1 MVGVGVDQLSTA
13 LQLRLL
19 RLLRGGVVTAVWL
32 LAPGTVAAGVG
43 AGAFDLALLARI
55 ASIGDAGSVAPSCSG
70 LMHSLQYNG

>member
-1 MVGVGVDQLSTA
+1 MVVGVGQLSAA
-13 LQLRLL
+13 LLL
-19 RLLRGGVVTAVWL
+19 LLLLLLRGGVATAVWL

-55 ASIGDAGSVAPSCSG
+55 AGIGDAGPVAPSCSG